1 MIEFTQAIKLFYSN
15 FVNFDGRSTRAE
27 YWWVQLYMALVIF
40 SFAVFIGVSLGSAE
54 GLESGD
60 LSAVPTIPLILLLL
74 FIVAHILPGLALQIR
89 RFHDLNQSGW
99 LVLAFVL
106 LGMIPVLGTITAIG
120 QLVWFCF
127 RGTDGYNKYG
137 PDPLAQD
144 VELETRTLPQN
155 SYTPR
160 APMFGP

>member
-60 LSAVPTIPLILLLL
+60 YTSYPSSLVHRRSHPAGTSVANSKVSRFEPIGLVSACV
-74 FIVAHILPGLALQIR
+74 
-89 RFHDLNQSGW
+89 RFARHDSSSGNNNRDW
-99 LVLAFVL
+99 SACLVLFSRDRRL
-106 LGMIPVLGTITAIG
+106 
-120 QLVWFCF
+120 
-127 RGTDGYNKYG
+127 
-137 PDPLAQD
+137 
-144 VELETRTLPQN
+144 
-155 SYTPR
+155 
-160 APMFGP
+160 